1 MPGRDTGRVISRR
14 LVGAVA
20 AAALSAGLA
29 ACGSGGGSSDPD
41 KISAQGNGYIKREN
55 FVRTVDNPWFPLKPG
70 TTLRYRGVKDGRPT
84 IDVFTVTSRTK
95 DILGVPATVVH
106 DALYDESGH
115 LVEDTFDWYG
125 QDKRGNVWYLGED
138 TKELDSK
145 GRVTSREGSWQTGR
159 DGATAGIFM
168 PAHPKV
174 GQSFRQEYYKG
185 HAEDRFKILSL
196 KSPVKVPALS
206 SRQAML
212 TKETTPLEPG
222 VVDHKYYVRGIGTV
236 DERTVKGGTEY
247 NVLTS
252 VTRR

>member
-1 MPGRDTGRVISRR
+1 MPGWQAGRVIVRR
-14 LVGAVA
+14 LVAAPLVVA
-20 AAALSAGLA
+20 LLAGLA
-29 ACGSGGGSSDPD
+29 ACGSGNGSSGSS
-41 KISAQGNGYIKREN
+41 KGSAQGNGYIKREN

-70 TTLRYRGVKDGRPT
+70 TTLRYRGVKDGKPT
-84 IDVFTVTSRTK
+84 VDVFTITSRTK

-106 DALYDESGH
+106 DALYNTRGQ

-145 GRVTSREGSWQTGR
+145 GHVTSTEGSWRTGVN
-159 DGATAGIFM
+159 GAIAGIFM

-174 GQSFRQEYYKG
+174 GQAYRQEYYKG
-185 HAEDRFKILSL
+185 HAEDHFKILGL
-196 KSPVKVPALS
+196 KTSVKVPALS
-206 SRQAML
+206 SREAML

-236 DERTVKGGTEY
+236 DERTVKGGSEY